1 MAEETLQKNETT
13 AATPV
18 ARNTGA
24 PSDRGQRSSG
34 GSREFTKNRRQPRRR
49 MQRPKPEFEQK
60 ILDIRRVTRVSSGG
74 RRFSFSVVMVLGDK
88 NGRVGLGIG
97 KAGDTSLAIDKA
109 IKSAKKAMFRV
120 VTTKTMS
127 IPHAIDAKFC
137 ASQVTIMPAPER
149 GVIAGGAPRD
159 VLVLAGVKDVNAK
172 ILSRSK
178 NHLNNAKATIKA
190 LKELRGVA
198 FVPAKKKEEEVTNN

>member
-1 MAEETLQKNETT
+1 MAEETLQKKETT
-13 AATPV
+13 KATTPAAQ
-18 ARNTGA
+18 A
-24 PSDRGQRSSG
+24 PSDRGPRSS
-34 GSREFTKNRRQPRRR
+34 SREFTKNRRQPRRR

-97 KAGDTSLAIDKA
+97 KAGDTALAIDKA

-127 IPHAIDAKFC
+127 IPHLVSAKFC

-149 GVIAGGAPRD
+149 GIIAGGAPRD

-190 LKELRGVA
+190 LKALKGVA
-198 FVPAKKKEEEVTNN
+198 FVPAKKKEEVTNN

>member
-13 AATPV
+13 TAAPAANTP
-18 ARNTGA
+18 GY
-24 PSDRGQRSSG
+24 GQRSSG
-34 GSREFTKNRRQPRRR
+34 GSSREFTKNRRQPRRR

-74 RRFSFSVVMVLGDK
+74 RRFSFSVAMVIGDK

-109 IKSAKKAMFRV
+109 IKNAKKTMFRV
-120 VTTKTMS
+120 TTTKTMS
-127 IPHAIDAKFC
+127 IPHPVSAKFC
-137 ASQVTIMPAPER
+137 ASEVMIMPAPER
-149 GVIAGGAPRD
+149 GTIAGGAPRD

-178 NHLNNAKATIKA
+178 NHLNNAKAAIKA
-190 LKELRGVA
+190 LKTLRGVA